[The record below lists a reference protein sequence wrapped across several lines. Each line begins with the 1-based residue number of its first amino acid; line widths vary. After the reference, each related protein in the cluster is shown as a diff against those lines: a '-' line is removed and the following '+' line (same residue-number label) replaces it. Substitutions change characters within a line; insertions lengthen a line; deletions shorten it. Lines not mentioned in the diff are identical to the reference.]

1 MALDLDQASAA
12 DLAALIGEERD
23 SDVMFFNGELERGL
37 DVHLIGECIR
47 RRRRSNVLL
56 MLITPGGDADAAYRI
71 ARCLQRKYDRFS
83 LYISGYCKSAGTL
96 IALGAHELI
105 ISDHGELGPLDVQMM
120 KKDDLVQRQSGLT
133 VMAALEALHDKA
145 FLAYEKYFLET
156 TAKGGGNITVNTAAD
171 IATKLATGLFAP
183 LYQQIDPLLVGE
195 AGRAL
200 SVADSYGRRL
210 LESGGN
216 SSLPALKFLATDY
229 PSHGFVIDREEASML
244 FSQVR
249 EPDAVEAALAEK
261 MGQRARFPTFGGG
274 PQNVIEIL
282 SNEPR
287 EQEAETHDRRGER
300 GPDGERSGTAEDPEP
315 ERAPESAG
323 GQLSPGVP
331 SGKGGTVTP
340 LAEGGRKIRSR
351 AT

>member
-1 MALDLDQASAA
+1 MSDIDQASHV
-12 DLAALIGEERD
+12 DLANLIADRSD
-23 SDVMFFNGELERGL
+23 SDVMFFNGELTRGV
-37 DVHLIGECIR
+37 DAHLIGECIHR
-47 RRRRSNVLL
+47 RRRPNVLF
-56 MLITPGGDADAAYRI
+56 MLITPGGDADVAYRI
-71 ARCLQRKYDRFS
+71 ARCLQRKYSKFS

-156 TAKGGGNITVNTAAD
+156 TAKGGGTITVNTAAD

-200 SVADSYGRRL
+200 SVADGYGRRL
-210 LESGGN
+210 LDSSGN
-216 SSLPALKFLATDY
+216 SSLRALKFLATDY
-229 PSHGFVIDREEASML
+229 PSHVFVIDREEASML
-244 FSQVR
+244 FSSVR
-249 EPDAVEAALAEK
+249 EPDPVEAALAHR
-261 MGQRARFPTFGGG
+261 MGERARLPNFGGG
-274 PQNVIEIL
+274 PQDVIEIL
-282 SNEPR
+282 SEEPPK
-287 EQEAETHDRRGER
+287 QDAENPGRRGASER
-300 GPDGERSGTAEDPEP
+300 NDGQSRAATDPELERTP
-315 ERAPESAG
+315 EGSR
-323 GQLSPGVP
+323 GQFSPSVP
-331 SGKGGTVTP
+331 SGESGTVTP
-340 LAEGGRKIRSR
+340 LTGNERKAQRR